1 MKIGVTSWQIL
12 MWDPK
17 SKVSK
22 ECNNFSVS
30 WELLWLFGNFYVSK

>member
-12 MWDPK
+12 MG

-30 WELLWLFGNFYVSK
+30 WGLLWLFGNFYVSK